1 MALKIDPA
9 LWYSIGDVAR
19 LIRQRINEQASVLG
33 LSQGQARVINY
44 VFYEPGL
51 KQTELADRLEV
62 RPISVVRLIDSLVEL
77 GAVERRT
84 DPVDRRV
91 FRLHLTPRGEEIRRE
106 VWPIMIEQWHVA
118 MQGMSQQDVN
128 RLETIIALMK
138 DNLVDRQRAQPE
150 SVK

>member
-1 MALKIDPA
+1 MAVKIDPA
-9 LWYSIGDVAR
+9 LWYGIADVAR
-19 LIRQRINEQASVLG
+19 LIRQRINEQASALG

-91 FRLHLTPRGEEIRRE
+91 FRLHLTAKGDEIRRQ
-106 VWPIMIEQWHVA
+106 VWPIMTEQWHIA
-118 MQGMSQQDVN
+118 MAGMSQQDVE
-128 RLETIIALMK
+128 RLQTIIALMK
-138 DNLVDRQRAQPE
+138 DNLVNRDRAQP
-150 SVK
+150 VPAR